1 MKQTSTIT
9 RKLSIEIFKENKKKT
24 HKTYVIFRYVIIS
37 EQQNV

>member
-9 RKLSIEIFKENKKKT
+9 RKLFIKIFKENKKT